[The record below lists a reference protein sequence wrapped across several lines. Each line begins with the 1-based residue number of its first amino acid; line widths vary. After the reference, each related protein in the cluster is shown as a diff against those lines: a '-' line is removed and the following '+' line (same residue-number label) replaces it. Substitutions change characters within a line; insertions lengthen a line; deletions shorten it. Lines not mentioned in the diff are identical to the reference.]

1 MNPIIL
7 SQAGSDRGTAYVT
20 SSKIVRHGDRLY
32 VGWLDAPPAL
42 GNLASVRLAV
52 CDAKSGEMQRIFTL
66 GRAYDN
72 HCGPSLAMEPDGRL
86 HVVIG
91 AHHNPFL
98 HRWSDTPAEEGSWSE
113 PVALGPYD
121 TYPSLIADADG
132 NLHLVHRKMED
143 RWELWYRRKPRGK
156 SWEPWVTMAVSPLPG
171 YNHFYQ
177 SLSVGPGGALH
188 LLFQYCYTDTGRSS
202 DAKSRMVV
210 HLRSGDGGAT
220 WFNEGSQCQFPLT
233 VDTVKPIVRY
243 PAGGISISNH
253 VVDENDQPW
262 FFSIL
267 PDHPRGALF
276 RRVGEDWTIV
286 DTSAAFGKFNFTRSR
301 ETSLS
306 RDRAGRLHIAVGT
319 NPDGGDATWYDLRHE
334 IFHTVIGKDANV
346 ESCRQITKTDIS
358 ACRWL
363 PSLEQWSWARPDE
376 SCATTPAL
384 IYTSG
389 LNGARDGGNR
399 NALKTEIHLLPGLS
413 DRPK

>member
-7 SQAGSDRGTAYVT
+7 SKAGSDRGTAYVT
-20 SSKIVRHGDRLY
+20 SNKIIRHDGRLY
-32 VGWLDAPPAL
+32 IGWLDAPL
-42 GNLASVRLAV
+42 KFGNLAAVRLAV
-52 CDAKSGEMQRIFTL
+52 CDAVTGEVQRAFTL
-66 GRAYDN
+66 GHAYDN
-72 HCGPSLAMEPDGRL
+72 HCGPALAMEPGGRL
-86 HVVIG
+86 HVIIG

-98 HRWSDTPAEEGSWSE
+98 HRWSDTPDEPDSWSE

-143 RWELWYRRKPRGK
+143 RWELWYRRKPRGRD
-156 SWEPWVTMAVSPLPG
+156 WEPWVVMAVSPRPG

-177 SLSVGPGGALH
+177 SLSLGPGGALH
-188 LLFQYCYTDTGRSS
+188 LLFQYCYTETGRSS

-210 HLRSGDGGAT
+210 HLRSDDGGTT
-220 WFNEGSQCQFPLT
+220 WFNEGARCRFPLT
-233 VDTVKPIVRY
+233 VDTVKPIVHY

-253 VVDENDQPW
+253 VVDEHDQPW
-262 FFSIL
+262 FFSVL

-276 RRVGEDWTIV
+276 QKAGDEWTVV
-286 DTSAAFGKFNFTRSR
+286 DTSVAFGKLNFTGSR

-306 RDRAGRLHIAVGT
+306 RDRAGRLHIATGT

-334 IFHTVIGKDANV
+334 IFHVIVGQDRTV
-346 ESCRQITKTDIS
+346 ESARQITAADPS

-363 PSLEQWSWARPDE
+363 PAIEQWDWARQE
-376 SCATTPAL
+376 EIITPAI

-389 LNGARDGGNR
+389 LNGVGDGGNR
-399 NALKTEIHLLPGLS
+399 NASKTDISLCLG
-413 DRPK
+413 